1 MEVKIMDY
9 FKSRKNIGAY
19 QEDQEL
25 QDVNLNAK
33 ARITCIKFDLDI
45 NIFFNINTALV
56 SR

>member
-1 MEVKIMDY
+1 MDY

-45 NIFFNINTALV
+45 NIFFNIYGVNTALV